1 MSVAGL
7 KAGAG
12 SRGRSQAAI
21 GRLQSAISYAF
32 LLTLL
37 LLVVFPF
44 FWMVITSFKSEDQMR
59 SLVSMFW
66 PSPFVDENYRQLV
79 GKTDFVYWYKNS
91 IIVSVSSTLV
101 ATAIGTIGA
110 YALARLKFLG
120 RAFMASA
127 VLITYLVPP
136 SILFIPLYAQI
147 RNLGLAD
154 SLTGLIA
161 AYPSFTVPFVTWLLM
176 GYFESIPEELEEA
189 AMIDGATRFGAFY
202 RVVLPLAAPGLL
214 AAALYA
220 FTQAWNEF
228 LYALVFITDV
238 KLRTLPVGLSTFIT
252 GDVYGWGYL
261 MAGAVLT
268 TLPVIA
274 AYIYLQKYMVEG
286 LTAGSVKG

>member
-1 MSVAGL
+1 MKRRTLVEPAV
-7 KAGAG
+7 
-12 SRGRSQAAI
+12 
-21 GRLQSAISYAF
+21 SYAF
-32 LLTLL
+32 LGVLL
-37 LLVVFPF
+37 VVVVFPF
-44 FWMVITSFKSEDQMR
+44 YWMTITAFKSETQMR

-66 PSPFVDENYRQLV
+66 PDPVVLDNFRHLLGD
-79 GKTDFVYWYKNS
+79 TDFLAWFKNS
-91 IIVSVSSTLV
+91 VFVAVSSTLV
-101 ATAIGTIGA
+101 ATAIGTLGA
-110 YALARLKFLG
+110 YSLARLSFLG
-120 RAFMASA
+120 RAFMSSA

-154 SLTGLIA
+154 SLAGLIA

-176 GYFESIPEELEEA
+176 GYFESIPIELEEA
-189 AMIDGATRFGAFY
+189 AMIDGATRFGAFR
-202 RVVLPLAAPGLL
+202 RVILPLAAPGVL
-214 AAALYA
+214 AAGLYA

-238 KLRTLPVGLSTFIT
+238 KLRTLPVGLSSFIT

-274 AYIYLQKYMVEG
+274 AYTYLQKYMVEG

>member
-1 MSVAGL
+1 MKSAAATLVTGP
-7 KAGAG
+7 
-12 SRGRSQAAI
+12 GRAPRERA
-21 GRLQSAISYAF
+21 QSAVAYAI
-32 LLTLL
+32 LVTLVL
-37 LLVVFPF
+37 IVLFPF
-44 FWMVITSFKSEDQMR
+44 YWMTITSFKDETQMR
-59 SLVSMFW
+59 SLASMFW
-66 PSPFVDENYRQLV
+66 PRPFVADNYAHLV
-79 GKTDFVYWYKNS
+79 GKTEFLGWYRNS
-91 IIVSVSSTLV
+91 VVVSLSSTLL

-110 YALARLKFLG
+110 YALARLSFLG

-154 SLTGLIA
+154 SLTGLIVT
-161 AYPSFTVPFVTWLLM
+161 YPSFTVPFVTWLLM

-189 AMIDGATRFGAFY
+189 AMIDGATRFGAFR

-228 LYALVFITDV
+228 LYALVFITNV
-238 KLRTLPVGLSTFIT
+238 KLRTLPVGLSTFVT

-274 AYIYLQKYMVEG
+274 AYVYLQRYMVEG

>member
-1 MSVAGL
+1 MTRGLAGGFQSVVCYG
-7 KAGAG
+7 
-12 SRGRSQAAI
+12 
-21 GRLQSAISYAF
+21 F
-32 LLTLL
+32 LLVLL
-37 LLVVFPF
+37 VVVVFPF
-44 FWMVITSFKSEDQMR
+44 YWMTITALKSETQMR
-59 SLVSMFW
+59 SLTSMFW
-66 PSPFVDENYRQLV
+66 PDPVVLDNFRHLLAQ
-79 GKTDFVYWYKNS
+79 TDFVAWFKNS
-91 IIVSVSSTLV
+91 VLVAVASTFL

-110 YALARLKFLG
+110 YSLARLRFLG

-154 SLTGLIA
+154 SLAGLIA

-189 AMIDGATRFGAFY
+189 AMIDGATRFAAFR
-202 RVVLPLAAPGLL
+202 RVILPLAAPGVL
-214 AAALYA
+214 AAGLYA

-228 LYALVFITDV
+228 LYALVFITNV
-238 KLRTLPVGLSTFIT
+238 KLRTLPVGLSSFIT
-252 GDVYGWGYL
+252 GDVYGWGFL

-274 AYIYLQKYMVEG
+274 AYMYLQKYMVEG

>member
-1 MSVAGL
+1 MSPRVLGRAQGPVAY
-7 KAGAG
+7 
-12 SRGRSQAAI
+12 AI
-21 GRLQSAISYAF
+21 
-32 LLTLL
+32 LTAL
-37 LLVVFPF
+37 LLVVVFPF
-44 FWMVITSFKSEDQMR
+44 YWMFVSSLKSEEQMR
-59 SLVSMFW
+59 TLTAMFW
-66 PSPFVDENYRQLV
+66 PSPAVLDNSRQLL
-79 GKTDFVYWYKNS
+79 GKTDFGAWYGNS
-91 IIVSVSSTLV
+91 IVVALSSTFV
-101 ATAIGTIGA
+101 ATAIGTLGA
-110 YALARLKFLG
+110 YALARLKFFG

-127 VLITYLVPP
+127 TLITYLVPP

-189 AMIDGATRFGAFY
+189 AMIDGATRFGAF
-202 RVVLPLAAPGLL
+202 RRIILPLAAPGVL
-214 AAALYA
+214 AAALFA

-228 LYALVFITDV
+228 LYALVFITNV

-252 GDVYGWGYL
+252 GDVYGWGFL

-274 AYIYLQKYMVEG
+274 AYTYLQKYMVEG

>member
-1 MSVAGL
+1 MV
-7 KAGAG
+7 
-12 SRGRSQAAI
+12 RGGDRRSQAAA
-21 GRLQSAISYAF
+21 GRLQSAVSYAV

-37 LLVVFPF
+37 LIVIFPF
-44 FWMVITSFKSEDQMR
+44 YWMTITSFKGEDQMR

-66 PSPFVDENYRQLV
+66 PSPVVDENYRQLL
-79 GKTDFVYWYKNS
+79 GKTDFVAWFKNS
-91 IIVSVSSTLV
+91 ILVSVSSTFL

-110 YALARLKFLG
+110 YALARLRFLG

-154 SLTGLIA
+154 SLAGLIIT
-161 AYPSFTVPFVTWLLM
+161 YPSFTVPFVTWLLM
-176 GYFESIPEELEEA
+176 GYFESIPEELEES

-202 RVVLPLAAPGLL
+202 RIVLPLAAPGLL

-238 KLRTLPVGLSTFIT
+238 KLRTLPVGLSSFIT

-286 LTAGSVKG
+286 LTAGAEKG

>member
-1 MSVAGL
+1 MNHGL
-7 KAGAG
+7 GARLG
-12 SRGRSQAAI
+12 HAA
-21 GRLQSAISYAF
+21 SYGF
-32 LLTLL
+32 LTVLL
-37 LLVVFPF
+37 IVVVFPF
-44 FWMVITSFKSEDQMR
+44 YWMTVTALKSEEQMR
-59 SLVSMFW
+59 SLASMFW
-66 PSPFVDENYRQLV
+66 PDPVVWDNFRHLLAQ
-79 GKTDFVYWYKNS
+79 TDFVAWFKNS
-91 IIVSVSSTLV
+91 VLVAVASTFL

-110 YALARLKFLG
+110 YSLARLRFLG
-120 RAFMASA
+120 RAFMSSA

-154 SLTGLIA
+154 SLAGLIA

-189 AMIDGATRFGAFY
+189 AMIDGATRFGAFA
-202 RVVLPLAAPGLL
+202 RVVLPLAAPGVL
-214 AAALYA
+214 AAGLYA

-228 LYALVFITDV
+228 LYALVFITNV
-238 KLRTLPVGLSTFIT
+238 KLRTLPVGLSSFIT
-252 GDVYGWGYL
+252 GDVYGWGFL

>member
-1 MSVAGL
+1 MKRRALVEPAV
-7 KAGAG
+7 
-12 SRGRSQAAI
+12 
-21 GRLQSAISYAF
+21 SYAF
-32 LLTLL
+32 LGVLL
-37 LLVVFPF
+37 VVVVFPF
-44 FWMVITSFKSEDQMR
+44 YWMTITAFKSETQMR

-66 PSPFVDENYRQLV
+66 PDPVVLDNFRHLLGD
-79 GKTDFVYWYKNS
+79 TDFLAWFKNS
-91 IIVSVSSTLV
+91 VFVAVSSTLV
-101 ATAIGTIGA
+101 ATAIGTLGA
-110 YALARLKFLG
+110 YSLARLSFLG
-120 RAFMASA
+120 RAFMSSA

-154 SLTGLIA
+154 SLAGLIA

-176 GYFESIPEELEEA
+176 GYFESIPIELEEA
-189 AMIDGATRFGAFY
+189 AMIDGATRFGAFR
-202 RVVLPLAAPGLL
+202 RVILPLAAPGVL
-214 AAALYA
+214 AAGLYA

-238 KLRTLPVGLSTFIT
+238 KLRTLPVGLSSFIT

-274 AYIYLQKYMVEG
+274 AYTYLQKYMVEG

>member
-1 MSVAGL
+1 MRAGGD
-7 KAGAG
+7 AMTAVGG
-12 SRGRSQAAI
+12 PGRAARE
-21 GRLQSAISYAF
+21 RLQSAVAYAI

-37 LLVVFPF
+37 LIVLFPF
-44 FWMVITSFKSEDQMR
+44 FWMTVTSFKGETQMR
-59 SLVSMFW
+59 SLASMFW
-66 PSPFVDENYRQLV
+66 PSPFVSDNYGHLLEKTEFLGWYRNSLV
-79 GKTDFVYWYKNS
+79 
-91 IIVSVSSTLV
+91 VSVSSTLL

-110 YALARLKFLG
+110 YALARLRFLG

-154 SLTGLIA
+154 SLTGLIV

-189 AMIDGATRFGAFY
+189 AMIDGATRFGAFR

-220 FTQAWNEF
+220 FTQSWNEF
-228 LYALVFITDV
+228 LYALVFITNV
-238 KLRTLPVGLSTFIT
+238 KLRTLPVGLSSFIT

-274 AYIYLQKYMVEG
+274 AYVYLQRYMVEG

>member
-1 MSVAGL
+1 VTG
-7 KAGAG
+7 G
-12 SRGRSQAAI
+12 SMVVGRGRAA
-21 GRLQSAISYAF
+21 RERVQSAVAYAI

-37 LLVVFPF
+37 VIVLFPF
-44 FWMVITSFKSEDQMR
+44 YWMTITSFKDETQMR
-59 SLVSMFW
+59 SLASMFW
-66 PSPFVDENYRQLV
+66 PRPFVADNYAHLV
-79 GKTDFVYWYKNS
+79 RKTEFLGWYRNS
-91 IIVSVSSTLV
+91 VIVSVSSTLL

-110 YALARLKFLG
+110 YALARLSFLG

-147 RNLGLAD
+147 RNVGLAD
-154 SLTGLIA
+154 SLTGLIV

-189 AMIDGATRFGAFY
+189 AMIDGATRFGAFR

-228 LYALVFITDV
+228 LYALVFITNV

-274 AYIYLQKYMVEG
+274 AYVYLQRYMVEG